1 MHFIIRLRIHFS
13 PKAEQVDPLN
23 KRLLVAL
30 SVSALLLGGCA
41 TAENAGDRTSTGAAS
56 AEASTEPSE
65 RSAAPSVT
73 PPVEL
78 PAAPSA
84 EPTPLEV
91 EPTPLEVEPS
101 AESSEPSPAP
111 AEVQEPP
118 AAAPSVPA
126 PGDPHLPSDTS
137 PYPGSSP
144 SVAFSAPVTAEWSIW
159 IAGRSWKV
167 TGSGYVPGEQLQVS
181 FGPANTDVLVA
192 ETFVTVDAD
201 GHYLAWLDVPA
212 SAAPGTYGILTSAVP
227 FTEVSKRYGAVEV
240 VAAF

>member
-1 MHFIIRLRIHFS
+1 M
-13 PKAEQVDPLN
+13 
-23 KRLLVAL
+23 
-30 SVSALLLGGCA
+30 
-41 TAENAGDRTSTGAAS
+41 
-56 AEASTEPSE
+56 
-65 RSAAPSVT
+65 
-73 PPVEL
+73 
-78 PAAPSA
+78 
-84 EPTPLEV
+84 
-91 EPTPLEVEPS
+91 
-101 AESSEPSPAP
+101 
-111 AEVQEPP
+111 
-118 AAAPSVPA
+118 
-126 PGDPHLPSDTS
+126 
-137 PYPGSSP
+137 
-144 SVAFSAPVTAEWSIW
+144 TAEWSIW